1 MWWLISIGAIILII
15 LAVKAGIKNDEKHYI
30 NRANKLKSFRTILT
44 EGNRFIISKHVEGF
58 AGIYLF
64 AVDEVNEKIGYVFNN
79 KKTIID
85 FVDIIGVELKENG
98 NVVIKK
104 NATRTIGGALV
115 GGALAGAAG
124 SIVGGLSGNSTQEN
138 KVTSVYVKLLLRS
151 LDNPSLTIPCF
162 ENWMSSKI
170 VITSKEARQGEG
182 YVYNFGKKNAVEIK
196 DLISVIIDRI
206 DNKTKSLIEQSTSM
220 SPNSIADE
228 LLKLTSLKE
237 KGILSEEEFLLQ
249 KTKILNQ

>member
-1 MWWLISIGAIILII
+1 MWWLISIGTVILII
-15 LAVKAGIKNDEKHYI
+15 LVVRAGIKNDEKHYF

-44 EGNRFIISKHVEGF
+44 EGNKFIISKHVDGF

-64 AVDEVNEKIGYVFNN
+64 AVDEVNEKVGFVFND

-151 LDNPSLTIPCF
+151 LDNPSLTMPCF

-170 VITSKEARQGEG
+170 VITSKEARQGKD
-182 YVYNFGKKNAVEIK
+182 YVYSFGKKNAVEIK
-196 DLISVIIDRI
+196 DLISVIIDRT
-206 DNKTKSLIEQSTSM
+206 DNKHKSTTDSKASIPSNL
-220 SPNSIADE
+220 IADE

-237 KGILSEEEFLLQ
+237 KGILTENEFTLQ
-249 KTKILNQ
+249 KNKILNQ